1 MPHYRRK
8 RKKNCQ
14 RSLILVFVFGIMYST
29 LANRAHG
36 ANENTFSLQTP
47 MRGTCQLHIYYYIYF
62 NRSFARSLFPILHI
76 FFVWLC
82 VLVLSPPKPPV
93 CCCCFLCCSHVADWL
108 SVCVCRWNFSSLFI
122 CFHLHFDLT
131 ACHFI
136 LFLFSILK
144 HRVPL
149 GWPTKLTVHT
159 RTYEQASERARKER
173 KKW

>member
-1 MPHYRRK
+1 MR
-8 RKKNCQ
+8 
-14 RSLILVFVFGIMYST
+14 T
-29 LANRAHG
+29 LFLYKHRCVEDMSIAH
-36 ANENTFSLQTP
+36 
-47 MRGTCQLHIYYYIYF
+47 IYF
-62 NRSFARSLFPILHI
+62 NRSLFLFLILHSTVHI
-76 FFVWLC
+76 SLVWLC
-82 VLVLSPPKPPV
+82 VLVLLSPPMPPV
-93 CCCCFLCCSHVADWL
+93 CFANASYAVGMPLTG

-159 RTYEQASERARKER
+159 RIWASKQVSKKRTNEMVKEEEEKSHQTSSR
-173 KKW
+173 TSNNTSNDTN